1 MPSPKSA
8 ETAAMLQPKTR
19 VHILSF
25 VGASFEPC
33 WKEKGIVC
41 RPRRGAGIPSDEWSI
56 VEFDAGGRLCVHRS
70 RLMVAND
77 QSAAA

>member
-1 MPSPKSA
+1 M
-8 ETAAMLQPKTR
+8 TDLRPKTR

-25 VGASFEPC
+25 VGDGFEPC
-33 WKEKGIVC
+33 WKEKGTVC
-41 RPRRGAGIPSDEWSI
+41 RPNKRRGEGTPPGLEGWHI
-56 VEFDAGGRLCVHRS
+56 VQFDDDGARMCIHRD

>member
-1 MPSPKSA
+1 M
-8 ETAAMLQPKTR
+8 TVLQPKTR
-19 VHILSF
+19 VHVLSF

-33 WKEKGIVC
+33 WKEKGTVLKPTA
-41 RPRRGAGIPSDEWSI
+41 RQKPPSSEWSI
-56 VEFDAGGRLCVHRS
+56 VRFDDGGTMCIHRE